1 IAAKSWETLKSRF
14 GESTL
19 EQEYG
24 KGRTQSRGYYLRLA
38 KAIVTDRPLGVGL
51 NNWSYWVS
59 NKYGPKLGYSFTPY
73 RGTDRPPSFKI
84 KEGVNNIDDPQ
95 AAPAHNLGALTVGE
109 LGIPGLVLFAL
120 LWLRWMQTG
129 FTLLWKRSPDPMR
142 RVGVGIFF

>member
-1 IAAKSWETLKSRF
+1 
-14 GESTL
+14 
-19 EQEYG
+19 
-24 KGRTQSRGYYLRLA
+24 
-38 KAIVTDRPLGVGL
+38 
-51 NNWSYWVS
+51 
-59 NKYGPKLGYSFTPY
+59 GYSFTPY

-142 RVGVGIFF
+142 RVGVGIFFGLGGLFLQSLTEWIFRHSPVFYVVHILVGILASLYFLHRHDSRKAVSDCCNPGIAKGIFDF